1 MTKARSEKIW
11 KYSDI
16 TGEWV
21 CYPARERSV
30 QYPGRVFAQRATSG
44 SPVLAIAMSLRSALS
59 YRHYYSDD
67 HPSTTY
73 VIPQSFK
80 TRATKYP
87 VCALHALCVIKHCTC
102 STAIGQA
109 KPAHLGLRYLFSV
122 KNERC
127 TPTCLLRI
135 HRRRLAA
142 PPIYWPDR
150 LYRAYEPINWQ
161 GAVNRRLW
169 IYRYSIKHSYST
181 ETSSRPGLPIC
192 SSLNMLRTMTAQC
205 WTDCSLSRLMPSQWS
220 RPCCAAPSL
229 PCGSMVEPTAARG
242 MRRTDFSVKSRLKR
256 LTWPPPTTR
265 ASASGR
271 QTWAIRPGS

>member
-109 KPAHLGLRYLFSV
+109 KPAHLGLRYLSSV

-150 LYRAYEPINWQ
+150 LYRAYEPINWRDGQ
-161 GAVNRRLW
+161 PAPMDLPVFDKTWSLHRDFEQAGVADLFLFEHVAHDHGPVLDGLFALAFD
-169 IYRYSIKHSYST
+169 T
-181 ETSSRPGLPIC
+181 EPVEQA
-192 SSLNMLRTMTAQC
+192 MLRGPVFT
-205 WTDCSLSRLMPSQWS
+205 L
-220 RPCCAAPSL
+220 
-229 PCGSMVEPTAARG
+229 
-242 MRRTDFSVKSRLKR
+242 
-256 LTWPPPTTR
+256 
-265 ASASGR
+265 R
-271 QTWAIRPGS
+271 QHG